1 MMMRDHLDDIVRQF
15 PLFRHRPPGLAMGE
29 SHGDSFR
36 LVQRNLPSEGTFHRR
51 GKFPRKNQAVHHE
64 SYVVHQSRHIGLF
77 MIRSPNFSLNFWH
90 TMAHSSECLQ
100 NTAGSSTHFLRRESL
115 PPYSRSEK

>member
-36 LVQRNLPSEGTFHRR
+36 LVQRNFLSEGHV
-51 GKFPRKNQAVHHE
+51 P
-64 SYVVHQSRHIGLF
+64 
-77 MIRSPNFSLNFWH
+77 SPWQIP
-90 TMAHSSECLQ
+90 AKKP
-100 NTAGSSTHFLRRESL
+100 GSS
-115 PPYSRSEK
+115 P